1 MITKR
6 LGPAGKVR
14 VTFSLPA
21 ALWADTIYL
30 VGDFNGWNRHATPLR
45 ATEHGWMVTLDLE
58 AGRTYQYRY
67 LVNDN
72 EWHNDW
78 NADGYVPNPYGGDN
92 SVVDTTIFAH
102 LPPDEERAVGEPILT
117 PLPKH
122 TPRLR
127 HVSTG

>member
-6 LGPAGKVR
+6 PGPAGKVR

-30 VGDFNGWNRHATPLR
+30 VGDFNGWNPRATPLR
-45 ATEHGWMVTLDLE
+45 ATEHGWMITLELE

-67 LVNDN
+67 LVNHN

-92 SVVDTTIFAH
+92 SVVDTTIFATE
-102 LPPDEERAVGEPILT
+102 PDEQERAVAEPHRTIVT
-117 PLPKH
+117 H
-122 TPRLR
+122 IHPRLR
-127 HVSTG
+127 LISTG

>member
-1 MITKR
+1 MITER

-14 VTFSLPA
+14 VTFSLPS

-45 ATEHGWMVTLDLE
+45 ATEHGWMITLDLE

-67 LVNDN
+67 LINDN

-78 NADGYVPNPYGGDN
+78 NADGYAPNPYGGDN
-92 SVVDTTIFAH
+92 SVVDTTIFAE
-102 LPPDEERAVGEPILT
+102 LTQEDTRAVGEPLT
-117 PLPKH
+117 PPIPH
-122 TPRLR
+122 RSSRLR
-127 HVSTG
+127 LVSTG